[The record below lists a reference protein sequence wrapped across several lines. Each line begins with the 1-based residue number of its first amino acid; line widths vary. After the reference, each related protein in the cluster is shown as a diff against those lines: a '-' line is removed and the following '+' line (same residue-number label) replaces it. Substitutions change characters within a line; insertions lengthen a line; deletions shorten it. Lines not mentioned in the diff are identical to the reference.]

1 MLLPFAAAIAAAA
14 PAPTIEPEIEIL
26 ASGSFSAAPPSG
38 WQTPAP
44 GQETLADVVER
55 PLPALLAAGPEI
67 VARPCAVFG
76 LEYRLAGAGAW
87 PPALRVQVDH
97 PPMTAPDGRRAETES
112 YTVPTGPGVRF
123 VGFAFDAAWE
133 MVPGRWHIALRDD
146 GRELA
151 GEDFIVTVPPGVA
164 GRSCQGIPAARAGG
178 RAIDPV

>member
-14 PAPTIEPEIEIL
+14 QPPDIEII

-38 WQTPAP
+38 WQAPAP
-44 GQETLADVVER
+44 GQNTLADIVER

-76 LEYRLAGAGAW
+76 LEYRLAGAW
-87 PPALRVQVDH
+87 PPVLRVQVDH
-97 PPMTAPDGRRAETES
+97 PPITAPDGRRAEQES
-112 YTVPTGPGVRF
+112 YSVPTGPDVRF
-123 VGFAFDAAWE
+123 VGFAFDEPWE
-133 MVPGRWHIALRDD
+133 MAPGRWRIALFEG

-151 GEDFIVTVPPGVA
+151 EETFVVTVPPGVA
-164 GRSCQGIPAARAGG
+164 GRSCQGIPAARGGG